1 MKRRRPTLRATLDKL
16 ARARAA
22 LKAIRTVSTA
32 ITPKI
37 RLEYATAIAEAALEM
52 TK

>member
-1 MKRRRPTLRATLDKL
+1 MKRPTLTDTLDKL
-16 ARARAA
+16 RKARAA

-37 RLEYATAIAEAALEM
+37 RLEYATAIADAALEM